1 MMAMTTMARWHRR
14 LFSYPQMST
23 YFSTRRRRIQNDLFE
38 AEKNK
43 TEGKNDNASRR
54 KRRLNFGLVFST
66 AFKLLQLS
74 TRGRGIMYTKA
85 ESRKEFRTFGFISFD
100 AKKRNYM
107 HHRGENERK
116 VWTFSFFD
124 SPCVVNMRGRCKI
137 DLGHSFRRLR
147 RSTLYR
153 RPIFKNMEGNG
164 ARITQL
170 TEAES

>member
-1 MMAMTTMARWHRR
+1 MRIIYHERTPSRVLDVLSQTPVRPRRHGNTTFALPLLSQNLLSGGTKMMATTTTTSRAEKEVKT
-14 LFSYPQMST
+14 LVTFGIFEAFGLSCL
-23 YFSTRRRRIQNDLFE
+23 STRRR
-38 AEKNK
+38 
-43 TEGKNDNASRR
+43 G
-54 KRRLNFGLVFST
+54 
-66 AFKLLQLS
+66 
-74 TRGRGIMYTKA
+74 
-85 ESRKEFRTFGFISFD
+85 
-100 AKKRNYM
+100 NYM
-107 HHRGENERK
+107 DHRGENERK
-116 VWTFSFFD
+116 VWTFGFYD